1 MKKALCLLIASWGI
15 AAAVHCQQPVDQ
27 SGGQNHAFRG
37 YFNITD
43 NGLLI
48 GSPHN
53 SHPAPFTF
61 QTING
66 WQVSEQLSAGLG
78 LGVEFLA
85 GSYMPLFADIRYYVR
100 NSSFSPFFMLNLGY
114 SFALDDDNSNVTQYY
129 YSKPWQ
135 GNYTMPDYRAG
146 GGWLINPGFGIR
158 NMFSDN
164 FGVVFSVGY
173 RNQRLFYRAE
183 NDHRLLADYNR
194 LVMRIGILFR

>member
-1 MKKALCLLIASWGI
+1 MKKVLGILLAGWIT
-15 AAAVHCQQPVDQ
+15 AAAGFCQQPLLPTPGP
-27 SGGQNHAFRG
+27 SRAFTG

-43 NGLLI
+43 VGILI

-66 WQVSEQLSAGLG
+66 WHVNEQLSAGLG
-78 LGVEFLA
+78 LGVEFIA
-85 GSYMPLFADIRYYVR
+85 GSYLPVFADFRYYVR
-100 NSSFSPFFMLNLGY
+100 NTNFSPFFMLDLGY
-114 SFALDDDNSNVTQYY
+114 SFPLDDDYSNVTQYY
-129 YSKPWQ
+129 YNKPWQ

-158 NMFSDN
+158 NMFSEN
-164 FGVVFSVGY
+164 FGVIFSVGY

-183 NDHRLLADYNR
+183 NDHRLIADYNR
-194 LVMRIGILFR
+194 LVMRLGILFR

>member
-1 MKKALCLLIASWGI
+1 MKKYVFFLGVVWLVAASGT
-15 AAAVHCQQPVDQ
+15 CQQPYVPTAE
-27 SGGQNHAFRG
+27 QNHSFKG
-37 YFNITD
+37 YFNVTD
-43 NGLLI
+43 VGLLI

-53 SHPAPFTF
+53 SHPAPFSFT
-61 QTING
+61 TING
-66 WQVSEQLSAGLG
+66 WHLTEQLSAGLG

-85 GSYMPLFADIRYYVR
+85 GSYLPVFADLRYYVR
-100 NSSFSPFFMLNLGY
+100 NTSFSPFFMLDLGY
-114 SFALDDDNSNVTQYY
+114 SFAMDDDNSNVTQYY

-135 GNYTMPDYRAG
+135 GNYIMPEYQAR

-164 FGVVFSVGY
+164 FGVIFSVGY